1 MFWGTEI
8 TRMACSWQQY
18 VTLFAEELPWLKGR
32 DLDLVRLSC
41 GGKGEAATA
50 PTGYQP
56 SLCRGRNL
64 SAYAFVSWNPN
75 CDVVH

>member
-8 TRMACSWQQY
+8 TRMACSWRQY

-50 PTGYQP
+50 STGTSRP
-56 SLCRGRNL
+56 
-64 SAYAFVSWNPN
+64 YAGGEI
-75 CDVVH
+75 